1 MKNKLFKVVLN
12 VVFLFLILMN
22 TFSYAKEISET
33 DLSFQK
39 YLGYIEEGILSAE
52 VSYDQWRRLVI
63 ESYELEK
70 NLSISNQFYEV
81 YSSESSNNPGFVLQ
95 EGDIL
100 ITNGA
105 SYAGIIGHSGIAI
118 GSSNILHILK
128 GGSPRDISLYE
139 WCRNYNN
146 KREGIYTKVY
156 RHINKSVGREAAIW
170 AINNYLGSDAFYFID
185 NDLWKTKYTY
195 CSKLVWQA
203 YFFGP
208 EPAEAKDIIY
218 GPIDPYELP
227 DLIYDL
233 KLEHIYE

>member
-203 YFFGP
+203 YFLGQN
-208 EPAEAKDIIY
+208 
-218 GPIDPYELP
+218 L
-227 DLIYDL
+227 LRL
-233 KLEHIYE
+233 KILYMVQ

>member
-1 MKNKLFKVVLN
+1 
-12 VVFLFLILMN
+12 MN

-139 WCRNYNN
+139 WCRNYSN